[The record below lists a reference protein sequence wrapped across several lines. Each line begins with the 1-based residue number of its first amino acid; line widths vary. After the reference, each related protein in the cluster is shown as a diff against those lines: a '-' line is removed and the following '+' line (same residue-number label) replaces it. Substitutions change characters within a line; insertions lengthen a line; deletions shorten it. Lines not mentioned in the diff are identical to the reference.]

1 VSPRLLRGASSPP
14 SRAKGTRLSA
24 ARHAVGAE
32 GPRSFLE
39 VRRPA
44 NLDEQSSRSGARA
57 PDRKKDWDGTR
68 GLKVQRGAP
77 KDSRSYFCV
86 HHLVDRHLAR
96 GGPLKQW
103 AAGPPGARPPVAT
116 SNSTI
121 SGAKSVC
128 QSSRGRAASMR
139 WPTAS
144 HRNAQKLFCLIAFL
158 IARGTSKPPSPRD
171 EEKVASLWER
181 HEVFCRLPQSAASC
195 RAQIR
200 LVQLAGPSTLAR
212 PRVVRPRHSPRARS
226 QQQGERARLPQLAVA
241 LGPVHGRRAG
251 RRLRVGR
258 PGEVSLLPR
267 DGCTIWSRAPPWP
280 GPTRG
285 GGGAID
291 AARGARQPPPI
302 RHGTGAMARIA
313 TPR

>member
-1 VSPRLLRGASSPP
+1 
-14 SRAKGTRLSA
+14 
-24 ARHAVGAE
+24 
-32 GPRSFLE
+32 
-39 VRRPA
+39 
-44 NLDEQSSRSGARA
+44 
-57 PDRKKDWDGTR
+57 
-68 GLKVQRGAP
+68 
-77 KDSRSYFCV
+77 
-86 HHLVDRHLAR
+86 
-96 GGPLKQW
+96 
-103 AAGPPGARPPVAT
+103 
-116 SNSTI
+116 
-121 SGAKSVC
+121 
-128 QSSRGRAASMR
+128 MR

-171 EEKVASLWER
+171 EEKVARLWER